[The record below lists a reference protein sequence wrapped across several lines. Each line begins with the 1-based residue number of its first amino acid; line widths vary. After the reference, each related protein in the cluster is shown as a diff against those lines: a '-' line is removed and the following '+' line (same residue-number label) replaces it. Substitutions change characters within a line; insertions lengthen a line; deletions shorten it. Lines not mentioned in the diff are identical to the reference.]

1 MSHCYSCLMTPRVD
15 PRVERTR
22 QAVLDAASVL
32 LRTEGPGAV
41 THARVAD
48 VAGVGRATVYRHWP
62 EQGDLLHD
70 AVARKA
76 AELEVPSGE
85 LPTRERLRLI
95 LEELRTRLTHREG
108 SVQFATLIA
117 HSTWDG
123 VLRRAL
129 MQVSG
134 RAQAVVDAVLRD
146 AIDRG
151 ELAPDTDVEVVRDG
165 LLGGMVFRRF
175 LTERHLD
182 RAYVERVIDNALR
195 R

>member
-41 THARVAD
+41 THARVAE

-76 AELEVPSGE
+76 AELEVPPEE
-85 LPTRERLRLI
+85 LPTRERLGLI
-95 LEELRTRLTHREG
+95 LEELRTRLTHSEG

-117 HSTWDG
+117 HATWDG
-123 VLRRAL
+123 VLRGAL

-134 RAQAVVDAVLRD
+134 RAQAVVDTVLRD
-146 AIDRG
+146 AVDRG
-151 ELAPDTDVEVVRDG
+151 ELAPETDVEVVRDS
-165 LLGGMVFRRF
+165 LLGGLLFRRF
-175 LTERHLD
+175 LTERRLD
-182 RAYVERVIDNALR
+182 RAYLERVIDNALC
-195 R
+195 